1 VAVASRRGIEPS
13 AARLHAR
20 FSERGPQK
28 GRSKIFRPTLS
39 LAQTNF
45 FWIDLATAE
54 GVFMI
59 PPMLHPREM
68 VELLIAAHGLD
79 GALYQAC
86 ERLNALHN
94 AGDFAGRRN
103 GARWRPRSGG

>member
-1 VAVASRRGIEPS
+1 
-13 AARLHAR
+13 LD
-20 FSERGPQK
+20 
-28 GRSKIFRPTLS
+28 
-39 LAQTNF
+39 QTNF
-45 FWIDLATAE
+45 FWIDLATTE

-86 ERLNALHN
+86 ERFNALNN
-94 AGDFAGRRN
+94 ADDAAG
-103 GARWRPRSGG
+103 AHEWSVVASTIWQVIEAWTEAAEASGVMH